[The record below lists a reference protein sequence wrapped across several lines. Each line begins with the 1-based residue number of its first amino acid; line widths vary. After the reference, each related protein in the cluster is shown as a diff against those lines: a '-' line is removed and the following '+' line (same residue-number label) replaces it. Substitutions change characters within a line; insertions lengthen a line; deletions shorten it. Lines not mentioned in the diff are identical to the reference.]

1 MELDDPRWTS
11 LKGGRGV
18 PFDPRAAL
26 RKLAAGSD
34 IEGAWRQLWD
44 GLHHQ
49 GDVGKVSYACVPHL
63 VRIQEA
69 RGMPDW
75 NTYAIVAT
83 IDLARGRRRNPVVPS
98 WLGAEYASAIEHL
111 AELALRELPRA
122 GDREATRSML
132 AVLAIW
138 KGAPRYGRVLIELA
152 EDELPDLGGGLGD
165 DVGGAR

>member
-1 MELDDPRWTS
+1 
-11 LKGGRGV
+11 
-18 PFDPRAAL
+18 
-26 RKLAAGSD
+26 
-34 IEGAWRQLWD
+34 
-44 GLHHQ
+44 
-49 GDVGKVSYACVPHL
+49 
-63 VRIQEA
+63 
-69 RGMPDW
+69 MPDW

-98 WLGAEYASAIEHL
+98 WLGAEYASAVEHL

-138 KGAPRYGRVLIELA
+138 KGARRYGHVLIELA

-165 DVGGAR
+165 DVGGAS